1 MEKRMPHLIQ
11 LYEYNNDGTIND
23 LDRSFKWKNYNAF
36 EMDLFVCDMAKYEAV
51 NGSLLF
57 L

>member
-1 MEKRMPHLIQ
+1 MPHLIQ